1 MKQFVYRLVIWIVI
15 VFVSAIVVDYMI
27 TNGLKKTD
35 IRKYSVWNDIYRG
48 GVDAD
53 LVVVGSSQAWCG
65 YNTYILDSVLKLN
78 SYNLGFDGHPIDYQ
92 IIRYDTYRRFNS
104 KPKVILINTVFWS
117 TLGISAHEQ
126 YEREQFFP
134 YINDDTLISLV
145 ANDKKITWFDRHLP
159 SYRYYGYRE
168 DIEDGIGSFF
178 GKTQF
183 QYGGMH
189 KGFYGKVDKW
199 NSGPILSKDTLINEP
214 ISQKAVNLLD
224 SFTKTSCE
232 EGIEV
237 VFVKS
242 PMYYPIRAKFANI
255 SQIDSLYESI
265 SEKYGIPILD
275 YSFSSIAM
283 DSGNFVNPS
292 HLNKRGAELFTTK
305 LCHDLD
311 SIGITKR

>member
-1 MKQFVYRLVIWIVI
+1 
-15 VFVSAIVVDYMI
+15 MI
-27 TNGLKKTD
+27 FF
-35 IRKYSVWNDIYRG
+35 RG
-48 GVDAD
+48 GLDAD
-53 LVVVGSSQAWCG
+53 LIVVGSSQAWCG
-65 YNTYILDSVLKLN
+65 
-78 SYNLGFDGHPIDYQ
+78 
-92 IIRYDTYRRFNS
+92 YDTYRRFNS

>member
-1 MKQFVYRLVIWIVI
+1 MKQFVYRLGIWVVI
-15 VFVSAIVVDYMI
+15 VFVSAIVVDYII
-27 TNGLKKTD
+27 TTGLKKTD